1 MARLL
6 TAREAA
12 DVLSGKLGWPVRAGD
27 VTDAIRHG
35 RLQGERQAGW
45 RRRYLVSE
53 EELLR
58 FVAENADIRASE
70 EDRARAEALEAAAWS
85 TLPRRSFDVLWRV
98 EWKRRAKSLKPP
110 PGTAKANIDEA
121 TDRLARDLERLK
133 ERGRKRSR

>member
-12 DVLSGKLGWPVRAGD
+12 DILSGKLGWPVRAGD

-58 FVAENADIRASE
+58 FVEENADIRASE
-70 EDRARAEALEAAAWS
+70 EDRARAEALEAAVWS

-110 PGTAKANIDEA
+110 PEKAKANIDEA

-133 ERGRKRSR
+133 ERKKRSR